1 MNGKE
6 LSECLQT
13 TRSNLKVLFISGY
26 TANVVLHAGAPV
38 GGVEFLRKPFTPDEL
53 AAKVRQV
60 LAGRIVP
67 EDRR

>member
-1 MNGKE
+1 
-6 LSECLQT
+6 
-13 TRSNLKVLFISGY
+13 VLFISGY
-26 TANVVLHAGAPV
+26 TANVVLNAGAPV